1 MFEPRLME
9 AFLANSRSV
18 PRFFSTEPAP
28 DRRHAFTETA
38 THEALSDRS
47 GKTEKT
53 P

>member
-9 AFLANSRSV
+9 AFLARTCFVSQSHC
-18 PRFFSTEPAP
+18 TEPAP
-28 DRRHAFTETA
+28 DRHAFIETA
-38 THEALSDRS
+38 THEALTDHS